1 VSGFHILPGL
11 SGIQIVKVVAS
22 AVACHYVAISSDG
35 VAYVWGR
42 NENGQL
48 GTGNMSN
55 VYLPSA
61 VSAVTGV
68 IDAAVGKG
76 HTLLLTRSGSLWA
89 AGATNKG
96 QCGVGRTSETPVLS
110 WTPCRISGIVKV
122 AAGNEF
128 SLCCDK
134 DGRLYSCGSKENG
147 QTGLGKTGERIETAG
162 KLTFD
167 LVHTFVMHQTGEIF
181 GQKVI
186 DVSCGA
192 VHGACLTDVG
202 TVYTWGCGGFGR
214 LGHKN
219 VEEQLLPNKVAFFG
233 DRPDRKCRLVSC
245 GASCTYFTCGQKEM
259 VRRPTPP
266 PSSPPPRI
274 CAQAFAPHAPQTAV
288 YMCGILAKTGE
299 ANTYPKPIQELSGW
313 SVRSVSAGPQS
324 TIVAAAD
331 ALVSWGNSPMVGEL
345 G

>member
-1 VSGFHILPGL
+1 MSGFHLLPGL
-11 SGIQIVKVVAS
+11 SGVHIVKVVAS
-22 AVACHYVAISSDG
+22 AVACHYVAVSSDG

-48 GTGNMSN
+48 GTGNINN

-89 AGATNKG
+89 AGSTNKG
-96 QCGVGRTSETPVLS
+96 QCGVGKITDVPVLA

-128 SLCCDK
+128 SVCCDK

-162 KLTFD
+162 KVTFD
-167 LVHTFVMHQTGEIF
+167 FVHTFVMHQTGEIF

-186 DVSCGA
+186 DVACGA

-219 VEEQLLPNKVAFFG
+219 VEEQLLPTKVAFFG
-233 DRPDRKCRLVSC
+233 DRIDRKCRLVSC

-259 VRRPTPP
+259 VRLPP
-266 PSSPPPRI
+266 PPALASASHVSLATDRCIHVRHPCKDRRSQHVP
-274 CAQAFAPHAPQTAV
+274 QAHPGAEWLECPQRVCRPSVHYRRRRRCTRVLGQLPH
-288 YMCGILAKTGE
+288 
-299 ANTYPKPIQELSGW
+299 GW
-313 SVRSVSAGPQS
+313 RARVR
-324 TIVAAAD
+324 
-331 ALVSWGNSPMVGEL
+331 
-345 G
+345 

>member
-1 VSGFHILPGL
+1 MSGFHILPGL
-11 SGIQIVKVVAS
+11 SGVSIVKVVAS
-22 AVACHYVAISSDG
+22 SIACHYVAISSDG

-48 GTGNMSN
+48 GTGNLNN

-61 VSAVTGV
+61 VTQVAGV
-68 IDAAVGKG
+68 VDAAVGKG
-76 HTLLLTRSGSLWA
+76 HTLLLTRSGSMWA
-89 AGATNKG
+89 AGSTNKG
-96 QCGVGRTSETPVLS
+96 QCGVGKISEQPVLT
-110 WTPCRISGIVKV
+110 WTPCKVSGIVKV

-128 SLCCDK
+128 SICCDK

-167 LVHTFVMHQTGEIF
+167 FVHTFLMHQTGEIF

-192 VHGACLTDVG
+192 VHGACLTDAG

-219 VEEQLLPNKVAFFG
+219 VEEQLLPTKVAFFG
-233 DRPDRKCRLVSC
+233 DRPDRKCRLVAC

-259 VRRPTPP
+259 VTSHPALAFSCNVLCR
-266 PSSPPPRI
+266 SPASTDCSLHVRYPCQDGRSE
-274 CAQAFAPHAPQTAV
+274 HVPQTHPGAERMERALRV
-288 YMCGILAKTGE
+288 
-299 ANTYPKPIQELSGW
+299 GW
-313 SVRSVSAGPQS
+313 SPVDNRGRC
-324 TIVAAAD
+324 
-331 ALVSWGNSPMVGEL
+331 
-345 G
+345 

>member
-1 VSGFHILPGL
+1 MSGFHILPGL

-96 QCGVGRTSETPVLS
+96 QCGVGRTSETPVLA

-266 PSSPPPRI
+266 PPPLLPASAPKRLRLTRHRLRYT
-274 CAQAFAPHAPQTAV
+274 CAAFLQRPV
-288 YMCGILAKTGE
+288 
-299 ANTYPKPIQELSGW
+299 KPTRTPSLF
-313 SVRSVSAGPQS
+313 RS
-324 TIVAAAD
+324 
-331 ALVSWGNSPMVGEL
+331 
-345 G
+345 

>member
-1 VSGFHILPGL
+1 MYSFLQQPTKAWDGVPEHDVSGFHILPGL
-11 SGIQIVKVVAS
+11 SGVSIVKVVAS
-22 AVACHYVAISSDG
+22 SIACHYVAISSDG

-48 GTGNMSN
+48 GTGNLNN

-61 VSAVTGV
+61 VTQVTGV
-68 IDAAVGKG
+68 VDAAVGKG
-76 HTLLLTRSGSLWA
+76 HTLLLTRSGSMWA
-89 AGATNKG
+89 AGSTNKG
-96 QCGVGRTSETPVLS
+96 QCGVGKISEQPVLA
-110 WTPCRISGIVKV
+110 WTPCKVSGIVKV

-128 SLCCDK
+128 SICCDK

-167 LVHTFVMHQTGEIF
+167 FVHTFLMHQTGEIF

-192 VHGACLTDVG
+192 VHGACLTDAG

-219 VEEQLLPNKVAFFG
+219 VEEQLLPTKVAFFG
-233 DRPDRKCRLVSC
+233 DRPDRKCRLVAC

-259 VRRPTPP
+259 VTSHPSLAFSRILLRRLPASTDC
-266 PSSPPPRI
+266 SLHVRHPR
-274 CAQAFAPHAPQTAV
+274 QDGRSKHVPQTHPGA
-288 YMCGILAKTGE
+288 
-299 ANTYPKPIQELSGW
+299 
-313 SVRSVSAGPQS
+313 
-324 TIVAAAD
+324 
-331 ALVSWGNSPMVGEL
+331 
-345 G
+345 